1 MQSQDGKSAGQT
13 VEHVH
18 VHVIPRKTGD
28 FERNDD
34 IYDEVISQIV
44 NLISSIYQLEH
55 HDKQETGFRSQD
67 QMSDEASTL
76 KALLS
81 KK

>member
-1 MQSQDGKSAGQT
+1 M
-13 VEHVH
+13 H

-34 IYDEVISQIV
+34 IYDE
-44 NLISSIYQLEH
+44 LEH

-67 QMSDEASTL
+67 EMSDEASTL
-76 KALLS
+76 KALLL